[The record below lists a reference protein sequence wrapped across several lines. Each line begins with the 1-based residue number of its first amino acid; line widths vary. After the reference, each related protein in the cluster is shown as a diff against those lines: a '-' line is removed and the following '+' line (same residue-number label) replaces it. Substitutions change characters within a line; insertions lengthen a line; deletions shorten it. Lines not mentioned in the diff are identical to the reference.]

1 MGRERG
7 REPGLPQ
14 NSCFISMRLYTAGE
28 RVVPGEPPLNCPPL
42 VIQGVDGAQIG
53 TCATN
58 LTQWAWP
65 LAILARWM
73 LSVLRYPPL
82 FHHFFLV
89 LLLSVEVCT
98 GQCLLLSVVLHRSPS
113 AFALS
118 LQIRLGSYKML
129 PMGHWLWR
137 VPPALCLSHHRTH
150 VSYHGCGWPAS
161 QGNEDWALASSGFF
175 AFICT
180 NSPP

>member
-1 MGRERG
+1 MRVCFMGRERG

-14 NSCFISMRLYTAGE
+14 NSCFISMRLYTA
-28 RVVPGEPPLNCPPL
+28 VYSF
-42 VIQGVDGAQIG
+42 IH
-53 TCATN
+53 
-58 LTQWAWP
+58 
-65 LAILARWM
+65 LARWM

-175 AFICT
+175 TFICT

>member
-58 LTQWAWP
+58 LTQRAWP

-82 FHHFFLV
+82 FHHFFFGFA
-89 LLLSVEVCT
+89 S
-98 GQCLLLSVVLHRSPS
+98 QCGSLHRSVFTIVCGTAPKS
-113 AFALS
+113 FCLCSVTADKAGLLQNASNGSLALAGAS
-118 LQIRLGSYKML
+118 SPVPLSPQDTCEL
-129 PMGHWLWR
+129 PWLW
-137 VPPALCLSHHRTH
+137 
-150 VSYHGCGWPAS
+150 
-161 QGNEDWALASSGFF
+161 LARQPG
-175 AFICT
+175 
-180 NSPP
+180 